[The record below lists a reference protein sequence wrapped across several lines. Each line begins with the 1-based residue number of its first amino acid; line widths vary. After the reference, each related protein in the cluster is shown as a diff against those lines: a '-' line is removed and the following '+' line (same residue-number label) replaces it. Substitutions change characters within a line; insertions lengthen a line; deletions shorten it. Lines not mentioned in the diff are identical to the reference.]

1 MAKKNAPSTAGPSG
15 SANSPPS
22 PTSST
27 ASHPPSAHASG
38 SLGGPDEDP
47 KKAARRERNRL
58 AASAFRNR
66 KKERLEG
73 LEGKMTTLETENTN
87 LKDEVSKLMEAI
99 GQLHQQARDRGMDV
113 GPLPSI
119 PSFSKPTNAGPPP
132 PPPPPLPQTSLQS
145 SFAPN
150 NGPVASYFAPAGSQP
165 QASHQPAL
173 QYSYQ
178 QLHQPNMPPPQGAY
192 SQPDPYDAVY
202 APPPFLPHQQH
213 QPAANEPPSQP
224 LPKKELTYNHT
235 QDPHHPESYF
245 PTFNAPAPAEDVKP
259 TADQISPPDRKRKA
273 SETPNST
280 APSTLPPRLRRSAR
294 GSNMSGASASSL
306 GVTSTENSPLAAS
319 GEEGEDGKSLSPDTP
334 VGSMGQAAA
343 RALPVGTALAAVP
356 IHLRRGNAGQVA
368 TEGSERS
375 EVLFP
380 FFQFTLDQALKLC
393 VALDLLLQQPSAMLP
408 PLPSFPGRMS
418 NSTPGHLTPSFPLPT
433 SLFSPNSLAAAGR
446 FLSQPGP
453 PLSPFINA
461 NGFASP
467 FAIGLGHMPMGLGS
481 AGGIAGAN
489 VSDIRTPSPGTSVG
503 GGDGYFWGNSRG

>member
-1 MAKKNAPSTAGPSG
+1 MAKKNAPSTTGPSG

-38 SLGGPDEDP
+38 SVGGPDEDP

-73 LEGKMTTLETENTN
+73 LEGTMTTLETENTN

-99 GQLHQQARDRGMDV
+99 GQLHQQARERGMDV

-132 PPPPPLPQTSLQS
+132 PPPPPPPQASLQS

-150 NGPVASYFAPAGSQP
+150 NGPVASYFAPAGSQS
-165 QASHQPAL
+165 QGSHQPAL

-178 QLHQPNMPPPQGAY
+178 QLHQLNMPPQGVY

-202 APPPFLPHQQH
+202 APPHFLPHQQH
-213 QPAANEPPSQP
+213 QLAADKPPSHSP
-224 LPKKELTYNHT
+224 PKKELTYNQT
-235 QDPHHPESYF
+235 EDPHHPESYF
-245 PTFNAPAPAEDVKP
+245 PTFSAPAPAEDVKP
-259 TADQISPPDRKRKA
+259 TADQISLPDRKRKA

-294 GSNMSGASASSL
+294 GSNMSGATASSL

-334 VGSMGQAAA
+334 IGLMGQASTG
-343 RALPVGTALAAVP
+343 ALPVGTALAAVP
-356 IHLRRGNAGQVA
+356 IHLRRGNAGQGA
-368 TEGSERS
+368 TEGCERN
-375 EVLFP
+375 EVRCLLSI
-380 FFQFTLDQALKLC
+380 QSRSSAEILRCDL
-393 VALDLLLQQPSAMLP
+393 VWLLLQPSAAMLP

-446 FLSQPGP
+446 YLSQPGP